1 MTGQFSEVGNFVA
14 RGAGKVNPALIDILK
29 EAAARTGMQ
38 VEAYSGYRP
47 GDPRFHGKG
56 EATDIRIIGPDG
68 KPLPNYQTPATFQ
81 TYEQLAQA
89 ARQVQ
94 QEKYPELA
102 DQFRWGGYFGGGKG
116 KYGSMDLMHFDLGG
130 GNGLGMAG
138 GSWDKGLTDKQA
150 ALYQMANHKP
160 QGLENL
166 TVPADQRSTALAL
179 ASQGATSPAVGAVN
193 KLAQGEPA
201 NPVQSV
207 NYVPPPFSGQQAN
220 FQPLLGDQQP
230 APQASAPAAPQAASV
245 PPVAAPDADPL
256 AAFGIKLDD
265 NAVAP
270 QPQAPASQEVDP
282 LKAFGINLDDAAAAE
297 PAAAVA
303 ATPAESS
310 GSIGQTIGGAI
321 DKGIGLAD
329 KYGSPVVSMGNN
341 LIRQVGTGVPIIGGA
356 LNSMDAATNAAIAPA
371 INPLLPDSWK
381 LQGGTFGERYQNS
394 LNQQNGQDQ
403 QFQAAHP
410 VLSTGAQ
417 LAGGIGAMGGAA
429 AAFPA
434 LGTALGMSG
443 SIGARTALGAASGA
457 VIGGGDAGVRSGGDP
472 EAIKRGAATGLLFGG
487 AMPIAGKAI
496 GAGVNKLIGG
506 GSVPQRVAQ
515 LAQLAKNKFGI
526 DIGPGQLSTNPTI
539 KFLDSVV
546 NRLPFSGGT
555 AAKEAQQTAFN
566 SAVANSFGETAKA
579 VTPEVI
585 DAAKSRI
592 GSVFD
597 SVATRTPTIK
607 ADGQL
612 QTDILK
618 IYNEAQQTLQPS
630 EVTPLRNQLLAL
642 VKQYKDGGNAIDGKT
657 YQAITRKGAP
667 LDRLINSADPNVSYS
682 ASQIREAID
691 GTLERS
697 APADVLSDLRTA
709 RSQWKALKTVEP
721 LATKSTTGDISPALL
736 MTQAAKSYGNAAYG
750 KGADLV
756 DLGRIGQQFLKEAPS
771 SGTAER
777 SMLLNNPLLSGAGA
791 WGLATN
797 PAAIPYAIGGAVA
810 SGIASRGLG
819 TVLRSPYLGNKM
831 VQNALGT
838 GAPDLGNYLL
848 RSVPQG
854 VAVPQ
859 VNQRQP
865 LELTVRPNKLLQQ

>member
-14 RGAGKVNPALIDILK
+14 RGADKVNPALIDILK

-68 KPLPNYQTPATFQ
+68 KPLPNYQTPESFK

-94 QEKYPELA
+94 QEKYPELG

-116 KYGSMDLMHFDLGG
+116 KYGAMDLMHFDLGG
-130 GNGLGMAG
+130 GKGLGMAG
-138 GSWDKGLTDKQA
+138 GSWDKGLNPDQA
-150 ALYQMANHKP
+150 ALYGMKAEPPTAMAYAGGSDAK
-160 QGLENL
+160 
-166 TVPADQRSTALAL
+166 
-179 ASQGATSPAVGAVN
+179 PAVGALN
-193 KLAQGEPA
+193 KLAA

-207 NYVPPPFSGQQAN
+207 NYVPPPFSGQQPN
-220 FQPLLGDQQP
+220 FTPLIGDQ
-230 APQASAPAAPQAASV
+230 AAPQAAPQPAPQSAAPPAVERAPV
-245 PPVAAPDADPL
+245 PPVAAPDVDPL
-256 AAFGIKLDD
+256 AAFGIHLDD
-265 NAVAP
+265 V
-270 QPQAPASQEVDP
+270 SDT
-282 LKAFGINLDDAAAAE
+282 GDAATSLAAPTSGE
-297 PAAAVA
+297 GTTPPQDILKVWGIPDDEPLPAAS
-303 ATPAESS
+303 PPP
-310 GSIGQTIGGAI
+310 GPKTIGSTIGSYI
-321 DKGIGLAD
+321 DKGVGLAD
-329 KYGSPVVSMGNN
+329 AYGSPVLSMGNN
-341 LIRQVGTGVPIIGGA
+341 LIRQAGTGVPIIGGA
-356 LNSMDAATNAAIAPA
+356 LNKLDAATNAAIAPA

-394 LNQQNGQDQ
+394 LNQQNAGDA
-403 QFQAAHP
+403 QFQSDHP
-410 VLSTGAQ
+410 ILATGAQ
-417 LAGGIGAMGGAA
+417 IAGGVGAMGGLASA
-429 AAFPA
+429 VPA
-434 LGTALGMSG
+434 VGTALGMSG
-443 SIGARTALGAASGA
+443 SIGARTVLGAASGA
-457 VIGGGDAGVRSGGDP
+457 ALGGGDAAVRSGGDP

-496 GAGVNKLIGG
+496 GAGVNKLLGG
-506 GSVPQRVAQ
+506 GTVPQRVAQ
-515 LAQLAKNKFGI
+515 LAQLAKDKYGI
-526 DIGPGQLSTNPTI
+526 DIGPGQLSSNPTI

-546 NRLPFSGGT
+546 NRLPLSGGT

-592 GSVFD
+592 GAVFD
-597 SVATRTPTIK
+597 SVADRTPVIS
-607 ADGQL
+607 ADGQF
-612 QTDILK
+612 QGDITK
-618 IYNEAQQTLQPS
+618 IITEAQQTLQPS
-630 EVTPLRNQLLAL
+630 EITPLRNQLLTL
-642 VKQYKDGGNAIDGKT
+642 MKQYKAGGNAIDGKT

-667 LDRLINSADPNVSYS
+667 LDRLMNSTDPNVSFS
-682 ASQIREAID
+682 ANQIRDAID

-697 APADVLSDLRTA
+697 APTDVQSDLRTA

-797 PAAIPYAIGGAVA
+797 PAAIPYALGAGVA

-819 TVLRSPYLGNKM
+819 TVLRNPYLGNKM

-838 GAPDLGNYLL
+838 GAPDLGNMLL

-865 LELTVRPNKLLQQ
+865 LSLTVSKPNMLLQQ